1 MTVGVRHNATQLFL
15 ASDTSKDEP
24 FLFELKV
31 QQDDAVDF
39 DVGCGRGGSAWC
51 GTTPI
56 DAEIVVK

>member
-1 MTVGVRHNATQLFL
+1 MNVRVRHNATQLFL
-15 ASDTSKDEP
+15 ASDTPKDEP
-24 FLFELKV
+24 FLFELNV
-31 QQDDAVDF
+31 QQDDTVDF